1 MSRVFDPARRERERL
16 LQVERREQA
25 KTESAAVAAG
35 VAETVALSQARG
47 AAFEAPKSGRGERE
61 RPYRR
66 QAGLEWLAGRGRLS
80 TQQKAAGERYGAVYR
95 RARNEGSI
103 PSTLDVKPGMGSP
116 GGEPLAAVL
125 QRAEGSAQAQARLAT
140 FRQHLWGQGDLIT
153 ACDLICGQE
162 LTPREAAG
170 GEREAG
176 RLEAV
181 LTVALDILAAANR
194 I

>member
-16 LQVERREQA
+16 LQVERAGADEERERRGG
-25 KTESAAVAAG
+25 AG

-47 AAFEAPKSGRGERE
+47 AAFETPKPRRGERE

-95 RARNEGSI
+95 RAKNEGSI

-116 GGEPLAAVL
+116 AASRWRRSCSGRG
-125 QRAEGSAQAQARLAT
+125 QRHAQARLAT
-140 FRQHLWGQGDLIT
+140 LRQQLWGQGD
-153 ACDLICGQE
+153 
-162 LTPREAAG
+162 
-170 GEREAG
+170 
-176 RLEAV
+176 
-181 LTVALDILAAANR
+181 
-194 I
+194 